1 MEDITDI
8 DYKHAKRVFG
18 EFKINKLGDCHDFY
32 VKSGTLLLADIFENF
47 RNKCLETYELD
58 PTYFL

>member
-8 DYKHAKRVFG
+8 DYKYAKIVFG
-18 EFKINKLGDCHDFY
+18 EFKVNNLSYYHDLH
-32 VKSGTLLLADIFENF
+32 VKNDTFLLVDIFENF

-58 PTYFL
+58 PA